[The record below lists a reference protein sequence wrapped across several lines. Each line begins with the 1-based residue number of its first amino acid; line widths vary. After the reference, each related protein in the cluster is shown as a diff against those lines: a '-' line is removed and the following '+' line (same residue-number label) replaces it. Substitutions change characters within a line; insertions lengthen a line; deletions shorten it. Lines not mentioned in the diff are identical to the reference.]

1 MNGSGGAGITSLASD
16 SFGDAGRALTADRH
30 QSLHRTSRAIEGHCV
45 ASLDQTRPSAAHDAE
60 ANEGNGAH
68 SGVTFCWRSQ
78 RRLSIVVVVGMY
90 SSPT

>member
-1 MNGSGGAGITSLASD
+1 
-16 SFGDAGRALTADRH
+16 
-30 QSLHRTSRAIEGHCV
+30 V
-45 ASLDQTRPSAAHDAE
+45 ASLDQMPGHRPTHNAE